1 MYGSLHHYT
10 FSCNFTDKQQRMK
23 WKISELNSLKHIS
36 GTYLNLRTAVGLSL
50 ASLLTG
56 IAGFMYLEQYSFT
69 DAFYMTVITISTV
82 GYTEVQPLDANGKW
96 FVSVLILVNV
106 GVIAY
111 ALAVFSS
118 YVIEGKIFKTMHEN
132 YVKKQVT
139 NLENHVIVCGFG
151 RYGQEVVEHFLE
163 RNIPFVIIEKSEAR
177 IDLLQ
182 KRNELILHIQ
192 GDATDDEIL
201 LSAGIENARS
211 LISTLGEDADNI
223 FTVLTARQ
231 LNNEINII
239 SRANQPRS
247 EGKMKLAG
255 ANHIIMP
262 EQIGGFYMATLVSK
276 PGAVEF
282 FSFIANE
289 YESDIGFEELI
300 YENLPQECCHKSIRE
315 LEIRRHSGANIIGY
329 KKADGTYM
337 VNPSPDIKITP
348 GTSFIVLG
356 NRQQLN
362 DLHRYLKES
371 FDWVEQ
377 LP

>member
-1 MYGSLHHYT
+1 
-10 FSCNFTDKQQRMK
+10 MK
-23 WKISELNSLKHIS
+23 WKFSELNSLKHIS
-36 GTYLNLRTAVGLSL
+36 GSYLNIRTAIILFVS
-50 ASLLTG
+50 SMLTG
-56 IAGFMYLEQYSFT
+56 ICGFMWIEGYSFL
-69 DAFYMTVITISTV
+69 DALYMTVITISTV

-96 FVSVLILVNV
+96 FVSILILINI

-132 YVKKQVT
+132 LVKKQIAE
-139 NLENHVIVCGFG
+139 LKNHIIVCGYG

-163 RNIPFVIIEKSEAR
+163 RNIPFVVIEKSEER
-177 IDLLQ
+177 IDLMQ
-182 KRNELILHIQ
+182 KRDELILHLQ
-192 GDATDDEIL
+192 GDATDDEVL
-201 LSAGIENARS
+201 LNVGIKNARS

-231 LNNEINII
+231 LNSKINII

-255 ANHIIMP
+255 ANHVIMP

-300 YENLPQECCHKSIRE
+300 YEKMPTECCHKSIRE

-337 VNPSPDIKITP
+337 VNPSPDVKITP

-362 DLHRYLKES
+362 KLHDYLEHNFS
-371 FDWVEQ
+371 
-377 LP
+377 

>member
-1 MYGSLHHYT
+1 
-10 FSCNFTDKQQRMK
+10 MK
-23 WKISELNSLKHIS
+23 WKVFRPQSIKYISNS
-36 GTYLNLRTAVGLSL
+36 YLNIRTAVLLSCSSILIGVVGLMCI
-50 ASLLTG
+50 G
-56 IAGFMYLEQYSFT
+56 GYSFL

-82 GYTEVQPLDANGKW
+82 GYTEVQPLDAYGKW
-96 FVSVLILVNV
+96 FISILILLNI

-111 ALAVFSS
+111 VLAVFSS

-132 YVKKQVT
+132 YVKKQIGQ
-139 NLENHVIVCGFG
+139 LRNHVIICGYG
-151 RYGQEVVEHFLE
+151 RYGREIVDHFLE
-163 RNIPFVIIEKSEAR
+163 RNIPFLLIERSEER
-177 IDLLQ
+177 IDIIQ
-182 KRNELILHIQ
+182 KRDELILHIE

-201 LSAGIENARS
+201 LSAGIKKADA

-231 LNNEINII
+231 LNSTLTII

-247 EGKMKLAG
+247 EGKMRLAG

-289 YESDIGFEELI
+289 HESDIGFEELV
-300 YENLPQECCHKSIRE
+300 YEELPAACCNKSIHE
-315 LEIRRHSGANIIGY
+315 LAIRQHSGANIIGY
-329 KKADGTYM
+329 KKSDGTYV
-337 VNPSPDIKITP
+337 VNPSPSVVITP

-356 NRQQLN
+356 SR
-362 DLHRYLKES
+362 
-371 FDWVEQ
+371 EQ
-377 LP
+377 LKNLHDYLDLAFGTDTA

>member
-1 MYGSLHHYT
+1 MKLK
-10 FSCNFTDKQQRMK
+10 FSKF
-23 WKISELNSLKHIS
+23 NSINHVS
-36 GTYLNLRTAVGLSL
+36 TTYLNLRMAILLVIG
-50 ASLLTG
+50 SLLAG
-56 IAGFMYLEQYSFT
+56 IFGFMWIEGYSFL

-96 FVSVLILVNV
+96 FVSILILLNI

-111 ALAVFSS
+111 ALAVFSN

-132 YVKKQVT
+132 LVKKQIVD
-139 NLENHVIVCGFG
+139 LKNHIIICGYG
-151 RYGQEVVEHFLE
+151 RYGQEVVDHFLE
-163 RNIPFVIIEKSEAR
+163 RNISFVVIEKSEER
-177 IDLLQ
+177 IDMIQ

-192 GDATDDEIL
+192 GDATDDEVL
-201 LSAGIENARS
+201 LNGGIENARS

-223 FTVLTARQ
+223 FTILTARQ

-239 SRANQPRS
+239 SRADQLRS

-289 YESDIGFEELI
+289 YGSDISFEELV
-300 YENLPQECCHKSIRE
+300 YEKLPKKCCHKSIRE
-315 LEIRRHSGANIIGY
+315 LEIRKHSGANIIGY
-329 KKADGTYM
+329 KKEDGTYM
-337 VNPSPDIKITP
+337 VNPSPDVRITP

-356 NRQQLN
+356 DRKQLN
-362 DLHRYLKES
+362 KLHNYLDTS
-371 FDWVEQ
+371 FN
-377 LP
+377 